1 MKTILIFTLLQFA
14 NVIFSTIRSILTI
27 KGTKL
32 TATLSNALYF
42 GYYTIVLVFT
52 VQDFP
57 LWIKV
62 LVTTLTNFV
71 GVYLVKLFEEKKKK
85 DRLWRIDSTI
95 TDSEILDKIAQELR
109 KMNISATA
117 FADDLNSNN
126 IILNCYCYTQRDSE
140 FTIKILNRYNCK
152 YFVIENRLPF

>member
-62 LVTTLTNFV
+62 IVTTLTNFV

-95 TDSEILDKIAQELR
+95 NYKDYTAIADKLKNAGIGY
-109 KMNISATA
+109 TA
-117 FADDLNSNN
+117 NDLINSDKC
-126 IILNCYCYTQRDSE
+126 ILNCYCYTQIDSE
-140 FTIKILNRYNCK
+140 LTIKILNRYNCK

>member
-71 GVYLVKLFEEKKKK
+71 GVYLVKLFEEKKQK
-85 DRLWRIDSTI
+85 DKLWRIDTTVEKTCYDVFESA
-95 TDSEILDKIAQELR
+95 LKYY
-109 KMNISATA
+109 NISFTA
-117 FADDLNSNN
+117 VDGNENKK
-126 IILNCYCYTQRDSE
+126 IVNCYCYTQGQ
-140 FTIKILNRYNCK
+140 TNTTLKLIKKYGTK

>member
-1 MKTILIFTLLQFA
+1 MRTILIFTLLQFA

-27 KGTKL
+27 KGSKM

-52 VQDFP
+52 VQNFP

-95 TDSEILDKIAQELR
+95 DYENYNAIADELKNAGIGYTAKELINSDKC
-109 KMNISATA
+109 
-117 FADDLNSNN
+117 
-126 IILNCYCYTQRDSE
+126 ILNCYCYTQADSE